1 MNELYATVIRHL
13 KSQRESASAEKL
25 WNELW
30 QAFENDG
37 PEGVSTM
44 LENLVELPKS
54 EESGD

>member
-1 MNELYATVIRHL
+1 MNELYATVIKHL
-13 KSQRESASAEKL
+13 KSQRESASTEKL